1 MAEHRV
7 PISRLT
13 WSQFR
18 RAVSD
23 FANCEVRWR
32 ARGLFALLI
41 TLLFA
46 FNGLNVL
53 NSYVG
58 RDFMTAIANRDSAR
72 FTREAIAYL
81 GVFAASALVG
91 AIYSF
96 SEQRLGLLWRGWL
109 TRGPPGA
116 YPEPR
121 GYYRLSAQGGLAGP
135 DQRIAEA
142 GPAVHATTPSFPVP
156 LWQGT
161 GT

>member
-7 PISRLT
+7 PLSRST

-18 RAVSD
+18 RAVGD
-23 FANCEVRWR
+23 FANCEVGWR

-41 TLLFA
+41 ALLLA

-81 GVFAASALVG
+81 DDRA
-91 AIYSF
+91 
-96 SEQRLGLLWRGWL
+96 
-109 TRGPPGA
+109 
-116 YPEPR
+116 
-121 GYYRLSAQGGLAGP
+121 YYRLSVAGVLTSP
-135 DQRIAEA
+135 DERIAEDVRA
-142 GPAVHATTPSFPVP
+142 FTATLLSFVLLVSNAVVTVMA
-156 LWQGT
+156 
-161 GT
+161 

>member
-7 PISRLT
+7 PLSRST

-18 RAVSD
+18 RAVAD
-23 FANCEVRWR
+23 FANCEVGWR

-41 TLLFA
+41 ALLLA

-81 GVFAASALVG
+81 GVFAASASV
-91 AIYSF
+91 AAFYSF
-96 SEQRLGLLWRGWL
+96 SEQRLGLLWREWL
-109 TRGPPGA
+109 TR
-116 YPEPR
+116 
-121 GYYRLSAQGGLAGP
+121 RLLGDRKSTRLNSSHRCISYA
-135 DQRIAEA
+135 
-142 GPAVHATTPSFPVP
+142 
-156 LWQGT
+156 
-161 GT
+161 